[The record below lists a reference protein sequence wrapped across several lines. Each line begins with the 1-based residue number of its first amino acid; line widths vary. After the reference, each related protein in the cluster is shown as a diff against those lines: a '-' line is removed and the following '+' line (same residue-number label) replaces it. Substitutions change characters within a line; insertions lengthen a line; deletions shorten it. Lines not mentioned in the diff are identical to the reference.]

1 MEMQNQDSNHPQS
14 TENQK
19 KGRLVVLSM
28 TIFFLVP
35 IVVVILMYKFNWKPS
50 AGYSLGE
57 LVTPARLI
65 EMPKELKNSENQPV
79 TAEFWKDKWSIVYVA
94 EKCEQVCESKLHE
107 IRQIHV
113 SLYKDAPRAQRV
125 FITSQS
131 DVARYREM
139 YPELVVINQP
149 SNNIIN
155 LSQQFNIA
163 SEEATKSSRIYLV
176 DPLGH
181 IMMSYPTTTPP
192 ANIRKDVAQLLRYSW
207 AG

>member
-1 MEMQNQDSNHPQS
+1 MQNQESKNPQS
-14 TENQK
+14 SDNQT
-19 KGRLVVLSM
+19 KGRLVVLSLM
-28 TIFFLVP
+28 VFFIVP
-35 IVVVILMYKFNWKPS
+35 IIVVVLMFKFNWKPS
-50 AGYSLGE
+50 SGNSLGE
-57 LVTPARLI
+57 LVKPVRLI
-65 EMPKELKNSENQPV
+65 QMPKDLKNSENQLI
-79 TAEFWKDKWSIVYVA
+79 TDEFWKDKWSIVFIA
-94 EKCEQVCESKLHE
+94 EKCEQICESKLHE

-131 DVARYREM
+131 DVAKYREM

-163 SEEATKSSRIYLV
+163 GEEATKSSRIYLV
-176 DPLGH
+176 DPLSH
-181 IMMSYPTTTPP
+181 IMMSYPTTTLP
-192 ANIRKDVAQLLRYSW
+192 ADIRKDVAQLLRYSW

>member
-1 MEMQNQDSNHPQS
+1 MEIQHQGSNNPQNAD
-14 TENQK
+14 NQR

-35 IVVVILMYKFNWKPS
+35 IIVVILMYKFNWKPS

-65 EMPKELKNSENQPV
+65 QMPAELKNSDNQPV
-79 TAEFWKDKWSIVYVA
+79 TTELWKDKWSLVYIA
-94 EKCEQVCESKLHE
+94 EKCEQVCENKLHD

-113 SLYKDAPRAQRV
+113 SLYKEAPRAQRV
-125 FITSQS
+125 FITLQN
-131 DVARYREM
+131 DVAKYKEM
-139 YPELVVINQP
+139 YPELLLINQP
-149 SNNIIN
+149 NSNIIN

-163 SEEATKSSRIYLV
+163 NEDAIQSNRVYLV

-181 IMMSYPTTTPP
+181 IMMSYPATTPP
-192 ANIRKDVAQLLRYSW
+192 ANIRKDIGQLLRYSW